1 MLINKKVS
9 IIEINQ
15 NFSKVA
21 KIASEEGSVVAT
33 QNNKLEYI
41 LLKINNNQ
49 NYETADN
56 VELDAISKKWCI
68 KIWKHVKIPLARVAI
83 LLFFWF
89 IKCKRISLPLVHYR
103 NNQVDL
109 DNYLSK
115 VYYDHNSE

>member
-41 LLKINNNQ
+41 LLKKSITTKIMKLPTMQ
-49 NYETADN
+49 NLMLFLKSDASKYE
-56 VELDAISKKWCI
+56 SM
-68 KIWKHVKIPLARVAI
+68 
-83 LLFFWF
+83 
-89 IKCKRISLPLVHYR
+89 
-103 NNQVDL
+103 
-109 DNYLSK
+109 
-115 VYYDHNSE
+115 

>member
-33 QNNKLEYI
+33 QNNKPEYI

-68 KIWKHVKIPLARVAI
+68 KIWKHVKIPFARVAI
-83 LLFFWF
+83 LLFF
-89 IKCKRISLPLVHYR
+89 
-103 NNQVDL
+103 DL
-109 DNYLSK
+109 
-115 VYYDHNSE
+115 